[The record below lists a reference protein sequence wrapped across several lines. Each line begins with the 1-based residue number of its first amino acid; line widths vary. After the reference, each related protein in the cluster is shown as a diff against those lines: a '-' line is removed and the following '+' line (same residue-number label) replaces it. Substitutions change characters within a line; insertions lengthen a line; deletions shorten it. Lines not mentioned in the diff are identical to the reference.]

1 MRTFE
6 TPYAADWFAISLR
19 WAVLLGLIVSLAL
32 GGSLTAMRAWPLAI
46 IVVWNLGMTDPG
58 EPE

>member
-19 WAVLLGLIVSLAL
+19 GAAILGLLLYLARRAL
-32 GGSLTAMRAWPLAI
+32 G
-46 IVVWNLGMTDPG
+46 LGGHPTS
-58 EPE
+58 ETTLPEHH